1 MLTIEPTLISQVVD
15 INYKVKAIW
24 TGSADTTPSEQE
36 ITIKLDAECPQE
48 VGEGCGSEAQS
59 QYDRWIDTDYQSP
72 YRYGG

>member
-36 ITIKLDAECPQE
+36 ITIKLDAECPKKKWVKVVAPKLNHNMI
-48 VGEGCGSEAQS
+48 VG
-59 QYDRWIDTDYQSP
+59 
-72 YRYGG
+72 